1 VPGNGRGRA
10 PAGLAFRPY
19 SLGSSRT
26 DAGRPA
32 PRGVRP
38 SPGAV
43 SACTG
48 SGLALQSGPCPVSPP
63 CPPSLTSRPAEP
75 SRSGLASTP
84 NSPQFSVRSNS
95 IFGARLPPPGNP
107 ARRSKQSRRV
117 QPRPGVGALGLEAD
131 RHTIRAFSLV
141 ACPLH
146 MRCGHDRSYI
156 GQDIRQVQLAYGP
169 PADAIDLGNGVR
181 AYQWTRVSLSSTP
194 ITAPTTARR
203 NKKGQDV
210 STTQVVGMQQTVD
223 RDACTHS

>member
-107 ARRSKQSRRV
+107 AKRSKQSRRV

-141 ACPLH
+141 ACPLQ
-146 MRCGHDRSYI
+146 MRADTIEATSARISGRFSLPMVPRLMLSIWGMAFAHI
-156 GQDIRQVQLAYGP
+156 NGP
-169 PADAIDLGNGVR
+169 G
-181 AYQWTRVSLSSTP
+181 
-194 ITAPTTARR
+194 
-203 NKKGQDV
+203 
-210 STTQVVGMQQTVD
+210 
-223 RDACTHS
+223 